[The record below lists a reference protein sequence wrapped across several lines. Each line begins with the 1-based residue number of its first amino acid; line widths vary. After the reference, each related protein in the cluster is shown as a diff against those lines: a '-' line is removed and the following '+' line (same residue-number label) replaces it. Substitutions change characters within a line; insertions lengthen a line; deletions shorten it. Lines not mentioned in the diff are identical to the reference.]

1 MISTVIKRTVYHR
14 KNGKHICNICGCQ
27 INSFVPG
34 GVISEAS
41 KKHFIVGAGY
51 RDNYRCPC
59 CNAIDR
65 MRWQKY
71 VVDNYLE
78 YINFKGTII
87 HFAPEK
93 MLSDYY
99 RNKSEKGYFSADIS
113 KEKADFVVDI
123 TDIFFKDKY
132 FDVVIANHVL
142 EHILDEKKAVSEILR
157 VLKDDGVWM
166 FSVPY
171 ATDVNTFESDLEL
184 SPEERLREFGQ
195 KDHVRLYGKDY
206 INRFKS
212 YGLAINVYE
221 PENLCSTS
229 IIEKYGFLPK
239 DMILVASKSV

>member
-78 YINFKGTII
+78 YINFKGKIL

-99 RNKSEKGYFSADIS
+99 RNNSTALLSYRCAYVPLRFHMGALLSVYD
-113 KEKADFVVDI
+113 KEL
-123 TDIFFKDKY
+123 
-132 FDVVIANHVL
+132 NCPL
-142 EHILDEKKAVSEILR
+142 
-157 VLKDDGVWM
+157 
-166 FSVPY
+166 
-171 ATDVNTFESDLEL
+171 
-184 SPEERLREFGQ
+184 
-195 KDHVRLYGKDY
+195 
-206 INRFKS
+206 
-212 YGLAINVYE
+212 
-221 PENLCSTS
+221 
-229 IIEKYGFLPK
+229 LPPK
-239 DMILVASKSV
+239 